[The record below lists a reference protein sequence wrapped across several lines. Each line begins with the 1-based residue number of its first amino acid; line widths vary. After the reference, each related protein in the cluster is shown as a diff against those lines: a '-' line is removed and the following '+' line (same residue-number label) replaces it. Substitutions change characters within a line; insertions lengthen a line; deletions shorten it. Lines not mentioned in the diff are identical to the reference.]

1 LVGSEGG
8 REKRGE
14 VSWIGVG
21 VRVRPTEAAAL
32 FYGPSALLCSN
43 KPMINYSIE
52 PEKSLETDEASAFIY
67 ASLCSLPD
75 SDLVLFLGESDP
87 AATSTVVSLLITV
100 KVGTCSHGFFQMQSD
115 QY

>member
-21 VRVRPTEAAAL
+21 VRVRPAEAAAL
-32 FYGPSALLCSN
+32 FLRPLPVLFCSN

-75 SDLVLFLGESDP
+75 
-87 AATSTVVSLLITV
+87 
-100 KVGTCSHGFFQMQSD
+100 
-115 QY
+115 